1 MHKLLLTEPR
11 IGSYSFLPAARFVW
25 RSCLITRWRAPRCGI
40 KASHIDNLV
49 LLIAVFSLFGARFFS
64 WLFYFPPGVSLWRAL
79 TDSGGGM
86 VFYGGFLFGLLA
98 VIIYARM
105 ARLQLGNML
114 DVFAPGLALG
124 LAIGRVGCFM
134 AGCCWGDLCVD
145 PAQLSNLPKST
156 STSTWQVQSRTVDFR
171 SGISLSLAVKFP
183 PDAGAYEQHTK
194 LGLLP
199 EDAERSLPVHPVQI
213 YEAVLA
219 FGLCVALHVWFE
231 KRRWNGQ
238 IVCLAVLGYAGIR
251 FGTEFLRADNV
262 PSYLGLTL
270 SQVISLWCW
279 RRRRSCGF
287 FALRKWWA
295 AKVQWI
301 CFRLVKFLRLR
312 RWGHREI
319 ALFHTSIR

>member
-11 IGSYSFLPAARFVW
+11 IGSYSFFLLLALFGGY
-25 RSCLITRWRAPRCGI
+25 LITRWRAPHCGI

-64 WLFYFPPGVSLWRAL
+64 WLFYFPPGVSLWSAL

-105 ARLQLGNML
+105 VRLQLGNML

-124 LAIGRVGCFM
+124 LALGRVGCFM

-156 STSTWQVQSRTVDFR
+156 STWQVQTVPL
-171 SGISLSLAVKFP
+171 ISEAGFPFAVRFP
-183 PDAGAYEQHTK
+183 PNAGAFEQHTK

-199 EDAERSLPVHPVQI
+199 ADAERSLPVHPVQI

-270 SQVISLWCW
+270 SQVISLALAAA
-279 RRRRSCGF
+279 SLAV
-287 FALRKWWA
+287 FALRKLGS
-295 AKVQWI
+295 KTPVD
-301 CFRLVKFLRLR
+301 
-312 RWGHREI
+312 
-319 ALFHTSIR
+319 LFPAGEASTPDTVGV